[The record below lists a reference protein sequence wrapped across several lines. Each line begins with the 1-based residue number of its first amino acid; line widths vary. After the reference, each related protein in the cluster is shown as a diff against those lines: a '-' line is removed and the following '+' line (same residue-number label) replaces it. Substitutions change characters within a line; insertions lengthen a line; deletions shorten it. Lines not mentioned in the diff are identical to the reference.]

1 MAHTQ
6 AHTESAE
13 REGDSATR
21 AEVFDAVKNLR
32 RRYALYYLKQRR
44 CPVEL
49 GELAEQ
55 VAAWENDTTV
65 ERITSEQRKSVYSA
79 LYQTHLPKLE
89 DAGIVEYDRG
99 RGLVSFSKQGK
110 DLDLRLASDPQTTVA
125 WNQWYLGLS
134 AAGLTGMLFVVLG
147 TGPFSMISELI
158 WAGLMLSAFFLLSIS
173 HSYDLRRWRRRFD
186 GAAPDFLLEME

>member
-6 AHTESAE
+6 AHTE
-13 REGDSATR
+13 REGGSATR

-32 RRYALYYLKQRR
+32 RRYALYHLKQQR

-65 ERITSEQRKSVYSA
+65 AEITSEQRKSVYSA

-89 DAGIVEYDRG
+89 EAGIINYDRG
-99 RGLVSFSKQGK
+99 RGVVSFSEQGK

-125 WNQWYLGLS
+125 WNRWYLGLS
-134 AAGLTGMLFVVLG
+134 AVGLVGILLIVTGA
-147 TGPFSMISELI
+147 GPFSMVSELV
-158 WAGLMLSAFFLLSIS
+158 WAGFVLSAFFLLSLS
-173 HSYDLRRWRRRFD
+173 HSYDTRRWRRRFD